1 MVEKRT
7 PVPNENTEA
16 RGRMKGKVV
25 IAAGAGSIGEGW
37 GNGKAAAFVYGKEGG
52 KVFCVDHRLDAAE
65 ETVGLIEAAGGE
77 AMAFRADVTDEA
89 QVQNLVKACMEAY
102 GRVDVLHNNIG
113 GQGTGRSLESITVD
127 DWNATFARNVT
138 TCMLTCRAVA
148 PIMEKQG
155 GGAIVNIASIAGI
168 RHLNVPTAVYSA
180 TKGAMIEFTRNI
192 AIQLAAKGI
201 RANCVL
207 PGYIDTPFI
216 QRLIDGRPSY
226 TYKGYATADE
236 YRAARD
242 AVIPSGRMGTGFD
255 VAYAALF
262 LASDEADHIT
272 GTHLVVDGGVTATAP
287 GV

>member
-1 MVEKRT
+1 MAEKPT
-7 PVPNENTEA
+7 PVPNENSAA
-16 RGRMKGKVV
+16 RGRMDGKVV
-25 IAAGAGSIGEGW
+25 IAAGAGSVGEGW

-52 KVFCVDHRLDAAE
+52 KTFCVDYRLEAAQ
-65 ETVGLIEAAGGE
+65 ETVALIEAAGGE
-77 AMAFRADVTDEA
+77 AMAFEADVTDET
-89 QVQNLVKACMEAY
+89 QVQGLVDACMEAY

-113 GQGTGRSLESITVD
+113 GQGTGRGLDTITVD

-180 TKGAMIEFTRNI
+180 TKGAMIEFTKNI
-192 AIQLAAKGI
+192 AIQLAGKGI

-216 QRLIDGRPSY
+216 LRLVNGKPSY
-226 TYKGYATADE
+226 TYKGYKTADE

-255 VAYAALF
+255 VAYASLF
-262 LASDEADHIT
+262 LASDEAEHIT
-272 GTHLVVDGGVTATAP
+272 GTHLVVDGGVTATSP